1 MLLKTGSRVVVAL
14 TGMIIT
20 PLALAHTV
28 TSPTLGLIPGV
39 VHPLTGVDHVL
50 AAMAA
55 GIWGGVS
62 TVRHGRSVIAVFL
75 GMLALGAIAGFAG
88 ASMPLVEPVIALSVV
103 VFGALIASRA
113 EWSGLVAGAIAG
125 GFAFFHGF
133 AHAAG
138 LPPTAGA
145 GWYLLG
151 LLLATAFMLGAG
163 LVFGRRLVASGSQ
176 FPLQLAGVFFAL
188 SGSLLLAYP

>member
-1 MLLKTGSRVVVAL
+1 MLLKTGSRVVIAL
-14 TGMIIT
+14 TGLIIA

-50 AAMAA
+50 AAVAA

-62 TVRHGRSVIAVFL
+62 TGRYSRSVIAAFL

-88 ASMPLVEPVIALSVV
+88 VSMPLVEPVIALSLV
-103 VFGALIASRA
+103 VFGALIALRA
-113 EWSGLVAGAIAG
+113 SWSGTVASVIAG

-151 LLLATAFMLGAG
+151 LLLATALMLGSG
-163 LVFGRRLVASGSQ
+163 LVFGRRLVVSESR
-176 FPLQLAGVFFAL
+176 FPLQLAGVIFAL
-188 SGSLLLAYP
+188 TGSLLLAYP